1 MSDERLPVSGHVAAN
16 TAARICSTVK
26 CFGLAAAGNIRG
38 SGADCFFLVFMRL
51 PSLFSAD
58 VDTNAGGEA
67 LPHQ

>member
-1 MSDERLPVSGHVAAN
+1 MPDERLPVSGHVAAN

-38 SGADCFFLVFMRL
+38 NEPVCFVLVFMRF
-51 PSLFSAD
+51 PSFFSAD
-58 VDTNAGGEA
+58 VDTNAGREA